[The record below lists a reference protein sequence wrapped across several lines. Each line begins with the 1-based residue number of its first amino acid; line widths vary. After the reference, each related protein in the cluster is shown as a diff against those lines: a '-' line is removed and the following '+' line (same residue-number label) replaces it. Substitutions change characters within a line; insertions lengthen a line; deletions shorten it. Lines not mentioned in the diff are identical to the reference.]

1 MASVL
6 QQINQELSQV
16 VQRARQAL
24 VHVHNGQRGSGAGTI
39 WHSDGLIITNAHVV
53 GSGYPLSVTLQDG
66 TELPARLLAQD
77 READLAAL
85 VVDTNGLP
93 TMELGR
99 SKDLT
104 PGTWVMALGH
114 PWGVANAVSGGIVIG
129 SGATLPELPPFKN
142 DWIVVS
148 LQMRPGHSGGSL
160 IDYQG
165 RLLGVNTMITGPEVG
180 LAIPVHV
187 VKRFLKQEIV

>member
-1 MASVL
+1 MASTL
-6 QQINQELSQV
+6 QQINQELGRIV
-16 VQRARQAL
+16 HKARQAL

-66 TELPARLLAQD
+66 TELPARLLAHD
-77 READLAAL
+77 RETDLAAL
-85 VVDTNGLP
+85 VVDANGLP
-93 TMELGR
+93 TMELGK
-99 SKDLT
+99 SKDLE

-180 LAIPVHV
+180 LAVPVHV
-187 VKRFLKQEIV
+187 VKRFLKKEIV